1 MNYRIPFQKPFT
13 VGKELDYIAQAV
25 LSGGIAGDAAFTRK
39 CQALLEQRLSA
50 EKVFLTHSCTAALE
64 MSALLCDIAE
74 GDEVILPSFTFVST
88 ANAFYR
94 QRARL
99 TFVDIRADNLNIDET
114 KVAEAA
120 SDATK
125 AIVPVHYAGVAC
137 EMATI
142 LDIAQRT
149 GTFVIEDAALSM
161 NAKYQGQYVGTLGDF
176 GTLSFHETKS
186 VISGEGGALI
196 INNPEFIERAEAIR
210 EKGTNRSQFRRGEID
225 SYTWVDVGSSYL
237 PSDMISAF
245 LYAQLENI
253 DKISRRCGEIFD
265 YYYTSLS
272 PLSEAGQLRLPSAEG
287 KDANSSHLFY
297 ILLENEAT
305 RDALQ
310 EYLKSRDILAVF
322 HYLPLHLSPVGRRLG
337 YEPGQLPVTEQMSAR
352 LLRLPFY
359 YELGQTEQEEVVAR
373 IAEFFKGR

>member
-1 MNYRIPFQKPFT
+1 MNYRIPFHKPFM

-25 LSGGIAGDAAFTRK
+25 LNGRIAGDAAFTRK
-39 CQALLEQRLSA
+39 CQALLEHRLSA

-64 MSALLCDIAE
+64 MSALLCEIAE

-94 QRARL
+94 QKARL
-99 TFVDIRADNLNIDET
+99 TFVDIRTDNLNIDEA
-114 KVAEAA
+114 KVADAA

-137 EMATI
+137 EMAAI
-142 LDIAQRT
+142 LDIAQQTRS
-149 GTFVIEDAALSM
+149 FVIEDAALSM
-161 NAKYQGQYVGTLGDF
+161 NAKYHDQYVGTLGDF
-176 GTLSFHETKS
+176 GALSFHETKS

-196 INNPEFIERAEAIR
+196 INNAEFIERAEIIR
-210 EKGTNRSQFRRGEID
+210 EKGTNRNKFLRGEID

-245 LYAQLENI
+245 LYAQLESM
-253 DKISRRCGEIFD
+253 DKISRRCKEIFD
-265 YYYTSLS
+265 YYYTSLLQ
-272 PLSEAGQLRLPSAEG
+272 LSEDGHVRLPSAKG

-310 EYLKSRDILAVF
+310 EYLKSQGILAVF
-322 HYLPLHLSPVGRRLG
+322 HYLPLHLSPIGRKLG
-337 YEPGQLPVTEQMSAR
+337 YEPGQLPVTEEMSAR

-359 YELGQTEQEEVVAR
+359 YELEQSEQEEVVSW
-373 IAEFFKGR
+373 IAEFFKRR

>member
-1 MNYRIPFQKPFT
+1 MNYRIPFHKPFT

-25 LSGGIAGDAAFTRK
+25 RNGHIAGDAAFTRK
-39 CQALLEQRLSA
+39 CQALLEHRLSA

-64 MSALLCDIAE
+64 MSALLCEIAE

-94 QRARL
+94 QKAIL
-99 TFVDIRADNLNIDET
+99 KFVDIRTDNLNIDET
-114 KVAEAA
+114 KVADVA
-120 SDATK
+120 SDGTK
-125 AIVPVHYAGVAC
+125 VIVPVHYAGVAC
-137 EMATI
+137 EMAAI

-149 GTFVIEDAALSM
+149 GSFVIEDAALSM
-161 NAKYQGQYVGTLGDF
+161 NAKYHDQYVGTLGDF
-176 GTLSFHETKS
+176 GALSFHETKS

-196 INNPEFIERAEAIR
+196 INNTEFTERAEIIR
-210 EKGTNRSQFRRGEID
+210 EKGTNRSKFLRGEID
-225 SYTWVDVGSSYL
+225 KYTWVDVGSSYL

-245 LYAQLENI
+245 LYAQLESM
-253 DKISRRCGEIFD
+253 DKISLRCADIFN
-265 YYYTSLS
+265 YYYTSLL
-272 PLSEAGQLRLPSAEG
+272 PLSEEGHLRLPSAEE

-310 EYLKSRDILAVF
+310 EYLKSKSILAVF
-322 HYLPLHLSPVGRRLG
+322 HYLPLHLSRIGRKLG
-337 YEPGQLPVTEQMSAR
+337 YEPGQLPVTEEMSAC

-359 YELGQTEQEEVVAR
+359 YELKQSQQEEVVSR
-373 IAEFFKGR
+373 IAEFFKRR